1 MTWINPKTNWNS
13 ETYVNATDFNR
24 IEGNLTHIHGLF
36 EQLFPSMAWSQYA
49 TQTTNDIAYASK
61 WVIVEGQLENLNKK
75 SYELNIGNRKTFSDN
90 GQYIDYNELNRI
102 ENACLTLYNRMTAQI
117 ANNTAPT
124 ITITSN
130 ITDWTSSATYDV
142 TGKLTS
148 NGNGISD
155 AYLYYG
161 DNSYPLTLN
170 SSGEFTKRIT
180 LQPGVN
186 NLSVRSRDLDGNP
199 RFYEF
204 TKKYDST
211 LPVITITSA
220 QSTWSTSSAYTV
232 TGKVA
237 DAESGIASATI
248 TTSTGVSE
256 TALTLD
262 ASGNFSYPIT
272 LNNTDNTITIKA
284 TNGAGRQSTTT
295 FHAYYDTTA
304 PAISFTSSSA
314 TTVNP
319 TYTLQGRVTDS
330 QSGVARVTVNGAAQ
344 SFDANGYFSR
354 IVTLSEGNNTFTVV
368 ATDNAGRTNSSSLTI
383 NLANQKNNA
392 SYNWSQT
399 DRYPTTD
406 SDYNDRVIIG
416 GIAYNIRR
424 HAWAEGSISKQPV
437 SGSINST
444 IPLPKGISSLGG
456 TISGSGMSDVGTS
469 SSWSGTITLHDNTTG
484 QNLASVSFS
493 GGNRWAGGDDAS
505 GSHEGYGTNVAV
517 YSWGVTAEQS
527 LHDLVLIVTGSAYG
541 ESQYC
546 AGCETGMAGVPT
558 FTWY

>member
-13 ETYVNATDFNR
+13 ETYINASDFNR

-36 EQLFPSMAWSQYA
+36 EQLFPSMDWSQYA
-49 TQTTNDIAYASK
+49 TQTTNDIPYTSK

-75 SYELNIGNRKTFSDN
+75 SYELNIGNRKTFSEN
-90 GQYIDYNELNRI
+90 GHYIDYNELNRI
-102 ENACLTLYNRMTAQI
+102 ENACLTLFNRMTSQI
-117 ANNTAPT
+117 ANNTAPV

-130 ITDWTSSATYDV
+130 TIDWTSSATYDV
-142 TGKLTS
+142 TGKVTS

-161 DNSYPLTLN
+161 DNKYPLTLN

-220 QSTWSTSSAYTV
+220 QSSWSTSSAYTV

-295 FHAYYDTTA
+295 FHAYYDTIA
-304 PAISFTSSSA
+304 PTISITSSTA
-314 TTVNP
+314 ATVNP
-319 TYTLQGRVTDS
+319 TYTLQGSVTDA
-330 QSGVARVTVNGAAQ
+330 QSGVASVTINGVSVALSNN
-344 SFDANGYFSR
+344 SFSKAY
-354 IVTLSEGNNTFTVV
+354 TLSPGVNTFTIV
-368 ATDNAGRTNSSSLTI
+368 AKDNAGRQATTTASVTLVND
-383 NLANQKNNA
+383 KNNA
-392 SYNWSQT
+392 SRNWSST
-399 DRYPTTD
+399 YTTTD
-406 SDYNDRVIIG
+406 TARNNRGETATANDSWVTIDGVGYKYNDRAPAKSNYNSDTG
-416 GIAYNIRR
+416 GYGFVTAIA
-424 HAWAEGSISKQPV
+424 SID
-437 SGSINST
+437 ST
-444 IPLPKGISSLGG
+444 IPLPRGLSSVA
-456 TISGSGMSDVGTS
+456 ISGSCGGEAGTGYS
-469 SSWSGTITLHDNTTG
+469 AGGNLSITIKDFTTNTIIASNSRNNAG
-484 QNLASVSFS
+484 SVSVS
-493 GGNRWAGGDDAS
+493 AGI
-505 GSHEGYGTNVAV
+505 TQ
-517 YSWGVTAEQS
+517 EQA
-527 LHDLVLIVTGSAYG
+527 LHDLRVIITGGGSGTQHTNSSAWVG
-541 ESQYC
+541 I
-546 AGCETGMAGVPT
+546 GIPT

>member
-13 ETYVNATDFNR
+13 ETYINASDFNR

-49 TQTTNDIAYASK
+49 TQTTNDIPYTSK
-61 WVIVEGQLENLNKK
+61 WVIVEGQLENLNMK
-75 SYELNIGNRKTFSDN
+75 SYGLNIGNRKAFSTN
-90 GQYIDYNELNRI
+90 GPYIDYNELNRI

-142 TGKLTS
+142 TGKVTS
-148 NGNGISD
+148 HGNGISD

-161 DNSYPLTLN
+161 DNSYRLTLN

-204 TKKYDST
+204 TKKYDNT

-220 QSTWSTSSAYTV
+220 QSSWSTSSAYTV

-256 TALTLD
+256 TALTLNS
-262 ASGNFSYPIT
+262 SGNFSYPIT

-295 FHAYYDTTA
+295 FHAYYDTIA
-304 PAISFTSSSA
+304 PAISITSSTA

-319 TYTLQGRVTDS
+319 TYTLQGVVSDS
-330 QSGVARVTVNGAAQ
+330 QSGVASVTINDVSVALSNN
-344 SFDANGYFSR
+344 SFSKAY
-354 IVTLSEGNNTFTVV
+354 TLSPGVNTFTIV
-368 ATDNAGRTNSSSLTI
+368 AKDNAGKQATTTVSVTLVND
-383 NLANQKNNA
+383 KNNT
-392 SYNWSQT
+392 SRNWSST
-399 DRYPTTD
+399 YTTTD
-406 SDYNDRVIIG
+406 TARNNRGETATQNDSWVTIDGVGYKYNDRAPAISNYNSDTG
-416 GIAYNIRR
+416 GYEFTTAT
-424 HAWAEGSISKQPV
+424 ASID
-437 SGSINST
+437 ST
-444 IPLPKGISSLGG
+444 IPLPRGLSSVA
-456 TISGSGMSDVGTS
+456 ISGTCGGEAGTGYS
-469 SSWSGTITLHDNTTG
+469 
-484 QNLASVSFS
+484 S
-493 GGNRWAGGDDAS
+493 GGNLSITIKDFTTNTIIASNSRNNAGSVSVSAGI
-505 GSHEGYGTNVAV
+505 TQ
-517 YSWGVTAEQS
+517 EQA
-527 LHDLVLIVTGSAYG
+527 LHDLRVIITGGGSGTQHTTSSAWVG
-541 ESQYC
+541 I
-546 AGCETGMAGVPT
+546 GIPT